1 MTGSR
6 QPLWCVRTLLSP
18 LATSILRPPFY
29 GVMNRHL
36 LVTVTGRKRGKHYTA
51 PSVMPAKEISC
62 CWGSVGVGGTT
73 YAGRAEAWTDETS
86 MTQAYRTILA
96 QHPTQARFMGITVTA
111 DGQPES
117 YDIRQALQRGAA
129 VVEIQVTPV
138 S

>member
-1 MTGSR
+1 
-6 QPLWCVRTLLSP
+6 
-18 LATSILRPPFY
+18 
-29 GVMNRHL
+29 
-36 LVTVTGRKRGKHYTA
+36 
-51 PSVMPAKEISC
+51 
-62 CWGSVGVGGTT
+62 VGVGGKT

-111 DGQPES
+111 VTADGQPES

>member
-1 MTGSR
+1 
-6 QPLWCVRTLLSP
+6 
-18 LATSILRPPFY
+18 
-29 GVMNRHL
+29 
-36 LVTVTGRKRGKHYTA
+36 
-51 PSVMPAKEISC
+51 
-62 CWGSVGVGGTT
+62 VGVGGKT